1 MFFLKRSYT
10 CDEKKGAVI
19 MWFIIVLLIIIVAI
33 LFFLPSLSD
42 RKKSDNQERAM
53 ADVREKM
60 KQNDQGPH
68 L

>member
-1 MFFLKRSYT
+1 
-10 CDEKKGAVI
+10 